1 MFSSSQTSE
10 LKALCAS
17 LTSSLAVA
25 ESRAADAEA
34 ALKTSVASATEA
46 ETRLSAVERQRDRAV
61 ERAEQLQEKATS
73 AENELKQAN
82 AAMQSVVASTDAL
95 GVGVCALLNRAQE
108 AAADAPQLEAQ
119 VSGRRLDVG
128 TSSLVSSWQQRLQL
142 AEANFAAALK
152 AFGSA
157 SDRNEGLVDGA
168 MSLAEPLRNLRRAVR
183 TAAGTKLAG
192 GRGHF
197 DAALDSAVR
206 EWQNRGMQVKAAL
219 RGHSFF
225 PPVKPSAITS
235 RAVHDDGSSSPGRSG
250 VFGSQMAALAKAE
263 MEAAEEEEEAQD
275 VEDEGD
281 NKDEKKKKK
290 SIATGGAPAALI
302 STKFEVVVPDGAAA
316 GDTLFVSLPT
326 GEEVK
331 VVVPADAP
339 DGSVLT
345 CSALTTAPR

>member
-1 MFSSSQTSE
+1 M
-10 LKALCAS
+10 
-17 LTSSLAVA
+17 
-25 ESRAADAEA
+25 
-34 ALKTSVASATEA
+34 
-46 ETRLSAVERQRDRAV
+46 ERQRDRAV

-128 TSSLVSSWQQRLQL
+128 TSSLVAQQL

-235 RAVHDDGSSSPGRSG
+235 RAVTTMVVAALAAWH
-250 VFGSQMAALAKAE
+250 GSQMAAARRRWRR
-263 MEAAEEEEEAQD
+263 
-275 VEDEGD
+275 
-281 NKDEKKKKK
+281 
-290 SIATGGAPAALI
+290 
-302 STKFEVVVPDGAAA
+302 
-316 GDTLFVSLPT
+316 
-326 GEEVK
+326 
-331 VVVPADAP
+331 
-339 DGSVLT
+339 
-345 CSALTTAPR
+345 PRRRRRPM